1 VCCTDTRT
9 REDAHTKDRL
19 NHRLEG
25 TDDLSSFALHE
36 TLRELFGG
44 AVDVRLTT
52 RQKLS
57 RSRVYR
63 VEAESGGVVRSLI
76 LKRVSPHVA
85 QRNEMIVKRWLPA
98 VGLSQAGP
106 SLLAVAAE
114 RDGKRVWHV
123 YEDLGDCPL
132 AANDIAPHQS
142 GCARLAA
149 PRVFHAEPER
159 IEVAVRLIAQIHAR
173 YARHPLLA
181 ECRLYGSDFGSQFF
195 TSAVTDAI
203 RSLEALLAPE
213 RELPAAWTELLDRLL
228 TKMQRLARQQ
238 PERTE
243 VLTHFGGPE
252 TLLHGDLWPINVMV
266 WPDGQALRA
275 SLVDWDSVGVGPVSY
290 DLSSFAGHFPRHDRQ
305 RIMDLYLQCME
316 RLGWRFVADTPWN
329 LLFDTAECARLAL
342 TIVWDA
348 LTALDDPS
356 AWAFEDLNAVDEWF
370 ELLEPILP
378 ANPVEEKTHR

>member
-1 VCCTDTRT
+1 VCCTDTRK
-9 REDAHTKDRL
+9 EAHTKEGL
-19 NHRLEG
+19 NHQLEG
-25 TDDLSSFALHE
+25 TDDLSSVALHE

-44 AVDVRLTT
+44 AVSVRLTI

-63 VEAESGGVVRSLI
+63 VEAEIGGVVRSLI
-76 LKRVSPHVA
+76 LKRVNPHIA

-123 YEDLGDCPL
+123 YEDLGDYPL
-132 AANDIAPHQS
+132 VANDVAVHQS
-142 GCARLAA
+142 GCARLAP
-149 PRVFHAEPER
+149 PRVFRAEPER

-181 ECRLYGSDFGSQFF
+181 ECRLYGNDFGNHFF
-195 TSAVTDAI
+195 ASAVTDAI

-213 RELPAAWTELLDRLL
+213 RELSAAWTEVLNRLL
-228 TKMQRLARQQ
+228 KKMHRLARQQ

-266 WPDGQALRA
+266 YPDGQALRA
-275 SLVDWDSVGVGPVSY
+275 SLVDWDSVGVGPISY
-290 DLSSFAGHFPRHDRQ
+290 DLSSFAGHFPRQERQ

-316 RLGWRFVADTPWN
+316 RLGWRFLADTPWN

-342 TIVWDA
+342 TIAWDA
-348 LTALDDPS
+348 LAALDDPS
-356 AWAFEDLNAVDEWF
+356 TWAFEDLNAVDEWF
-370 ELLEPILP
+370 QMLEPILP
-378 ANPVEEKTHR
+378 PNPVEETTHR